1 MTKGLR
7 CCLGLNVKQTYWDN
21 GCITNILTGQRCFDL
36 YSIRQVDL
44 LKWLVSVRA
53 IYYMNSIKKH
63 TIYFMKYAHTGRE

>member
-1 MTKGLR
+1 MWQKACGAVLALMSSRPTGTMDVL
-7 CCLGLNVKQTYWDN
+7 QTSLQVRDA
-21 GCITNILTGQRCFDL
+21 L